1 MAIRSVRDLDVSGK
15 RVLLRVDFNVPI
27 DEAGNVSDET
37 RIVAA
42 LPTMKDLISRGARVI
57 AMSHLG
63 RPKGKRVPSM
73 SLEPVVPRLQQHLG
87 CKVAFADDCIGKPA
101 RGVVSS
107 LGDGEAALLQN
118 LRYHAEE
125 EANSP
130 DFAAK
135 LAELGDVY
143 VNDAFGTA
151 HRAHASTDGLPR
163 LMKEKAAGFLMLKEL
178 DYLGKALEKPRRPFV
193 ALLGGAK
200 ISGKIDVIVNLLT
213 KVDCLLVGGGM
224 MFTFLKAQGTPV
236 GLSLVEE
243 DRLSMAAQL
252 LQSAG
257 GAGKKLRLPRDCVIS
272 DSIKEGGKTRT
283 VSVEDIPND
292 RYGVD
297 IGPGTAEAFS
307 AVVRDAR
314 TVVWNG
320 PMGIFE
326 VDAYAAGTSALA
338 HAAADATAAGAVTIV
353 GGGDTAAAV
362 AKDGLT
368 DKMSHVS
375 TGGGASL
382 EFLSGKT
389 LPGVAAL
396 ET

>member
-1 MAIRSVRDLDVSGK
+1 
-15 RVLLRVDFNVPI
+15 
-27 DEAGNVSDET
+27 
-37 RIVAA
+37 
-42 LPTMKDLISRGARVI
+42 
-57 AMSHLG
+57 
-63 RPKGKRVPSM
+63 
-73 SLEPVVPRLQQHLG
+73 
-87 CKVAFADDCIGKPA
+87 
-101 RGVVSS
+101 
-107 LGDGEAALLQN
+107 
-118 LRYHAEE
+118 
-125 EANSP
+125 
-130 DFAAK
+130 
-135 LAELGDVY
+135 
-143 VNDAFGTA
+143 
-151 HRAHASTDGLPR
+151 
-163 LMKEKAAGFLMLKEL
+163 
-178 DYLGKALEKPRRPFV
+178 
-193 ALLGGAK
+193 
-200 ISGKIDVIVNLLT
+200 
-213 KVDCLLVGGGM
+213 M
-224 MFTFLKAQGTPV
+224 MFTFLKAKGTPV